1 MHNYF
6 IKETYLDEYN
16 NEVQQDEL
24 MQEMEATPVG
34 QKDNS
39 GRDALTGMPDGCI
52 IFNTSVNKLQFWNGT
67 DWETVT
73 SAVI

>member
-1 MHNYF
+1 MHQYYVHEVYF
-6 IKETYLDEYN
+6 DEDN
-16 NEVQQDEL
+16 NEVSGQEL
-24 MQEMEATPVG
+24 MQDMEACPMA

-39 GRDALTGMPDGCI
+39 GRDALTGMPDGCM

-67 DWETVT
+67 DWETIT